1 MAGYRTRIEII
12 GDILSTA
19 RDDCQDEQGATVTY
33 LIKKANV
40 SYPRLSEIL
49 GMLVK
54 QGLLEVDRTK
64 SSSKY
69 RISENG
75 REFLLA
81 YNTFTEFSNDYGLN
95 M

>member
-19 RDDCQDEQGATVTY
+19 RDDYQDEQGATVTY

-40 SYPRLSEIL
+40 SHPRLSEIL
-49 GMLVK
+49 RMLVK

-69 RISENG
+69 KISENG

-81 YNTFTEFSNDYGLN
+81 YDTFTEFASDYGLN